1 MSTDQNLSESENTDN
16 EIRDNSLKGASA
28 IEATAKNLIGYML
41 DIVNLVG
48 SFPQDEKIKIGSI

>member
-28 IEATAKNLIGYML
+28 IETTAKNLIGYML
-41 DIVNLVG
+41 DIVNIVG